1 MSAAWKQWLVGL
13 ANGAIS
19 AFASG
24 VASQVA
30 GVTWKQTLVISAT
43 SMVVSVAKYVIQ
55 NPLPGTPKP

>member
-1 MSAAWKQWLVGL
+1 MSGAWKQWLVGL

-24 VASQVA
+24 IASQVVGA
-30 GVTWKQTLVISAT
+30 SWKQTLTIAAT

-55 NPLPGTPKP
+55 NPLPGTPTP